1 MGRINENDLVIKSV
15 GSNYNRYE
23 QVTISVDRKK
33 YDNVTN
39 ELRVIK
45 SQNEKMRKKISNF
58 SGIINTIANI
68 FEKLVNEITLNVQV
82 KEYFILI
89 FRILNYS
96 EDKINTIMS
105 SKK

>member
-1 MGRINENDLVIKSV
+1 M
-15 GSNYNRYE
+15 
-23 QVTISVDRKK
+23 ISVDRKK

-45 SQNEKMRKKISNF
+45 SQNEKMWKKISNF